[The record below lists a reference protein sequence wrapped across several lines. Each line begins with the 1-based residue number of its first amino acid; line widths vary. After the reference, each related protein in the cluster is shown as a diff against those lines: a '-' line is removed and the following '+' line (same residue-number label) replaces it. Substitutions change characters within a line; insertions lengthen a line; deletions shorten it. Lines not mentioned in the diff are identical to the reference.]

1 MISMIIGHKGS
12 GKTKKLIENI
22 NDRVEESHGNVVCI
36 EKGQNLTYD
45 LTYRVR
51 LVDSDRFSISSYDEL
66 FGFISGIC
74 AGNYDV
80 TDIFVDGT
88 LKIGGQDKIVMII
101 IALLLGGLGIHNFYL
116 GYTGKGVAQ
125 LLLSCVGVGFIWG
138 LIDGIMIFTGKINTD
153 SEGNP
158 LVD

>member
-22 NDRVEESHGNVVCI
+22 NARVEESHGNVVCI
-36 EKGQNLTYD
+36 EKGQILTYD

-51 LVDSDRFSISSYDEL
+51 LVDSDRFGIGSYDEL
-66 FGFISGIC
+66 YGFISGIC

-88 LKIGGQDKIVMII
+88 LKIGGQDKD
-101 IALLLGGLGIHNFYL
+101 ALLSFLERLSKLADMAKAKIMLTISCDEEELPEGIHQFEIV
-116 GYTGKGVAQ
+116 K
-125 LLLSCVGVGFIWG
+125 
-138 LIDGIMIFTGKINTD
+138 
-153 SEGNP
+153 
-158 LVD
+158 

>member
-1 MISMIIGHKGS
+1 MISMIIGQKGS

-22 NDRVEESHGNVVCI
+22 NARVEESHGNVVCI
-36 EKGQNLTYD
+36 EKGLKLTYD

-51 LVDSDRFSISSYDEL
+51 LVDSDRFAISSYDEL

-88 LKIGGQDKIVMII
+88 LKIGGQDKD
-101 IALLLGGLGIHNFYL
+101 ALLAFLERLSKLADMAKTKIMLTISCDEAELPEGIHQFDIV
-116 GYTGKGVAQ
+116 K
-125 LLLSCVGVGFIWG
+125 
-138 LIDGIMIFTGKINTD
+138 
-153 SEGNP
+153 
-158 LVD
+158 

>member
-22 NDRVEESHGNVVCI
+22 NARVEESHGNVVCI
-36 EKGQNLTYD
+36 EKGQILTYD

-51 LVDSDRFSISSYDEL
+51 LVDSDRFGISSYDEL
-66 FGFISGIC
+66 YGFISGIC

-88 LKIGGQDKIVMII
+88 LKIGGQDKD
-101 IALLLGGLGIHNFYL
+101 ALLSFLERLSKLADMAKAKIMLTISCDEEELPEGIHQFEIV
-116 GYTGKGVAQ
+116 K
-125 LLLSCVGVGFIWG
+125 
-138 LIDGIMIFTGKINTD
+138 
-153 SEGNP
+153 
-158 LVD
+158 

>member
-22 NDRVEESHGNVVCI
+22 NARVEESHGNVVCI
-36 EKGQNLTYD
+36 EKGQKLTYD

-51 LVDSDRFSISSYDEL
+51 LVDSDRFSIGSYDEL

-88 LKIGGQDKIVMII
+88 MKIGGQDKD
-101 IALLLGGLGIHNFYL
+101 ALLKFLERLSKLADMAKTKIMLTISCDEEDLPEGIHQFEIV
-116 GYTGKGVAQ
+116 K
-125 LLLSCVGVGFIWG
+125 
-138 LIDGIMIFTGKINTD
+138 
-153 SEGNP
+153 
-158 LVD
+158 